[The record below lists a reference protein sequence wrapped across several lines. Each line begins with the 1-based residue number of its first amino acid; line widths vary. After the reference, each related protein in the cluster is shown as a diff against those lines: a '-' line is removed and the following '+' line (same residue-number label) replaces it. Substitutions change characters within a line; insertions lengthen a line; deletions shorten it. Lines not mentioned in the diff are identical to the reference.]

1 MFLAMLGVLG
11 AMAGCGGDDGPAPAR
26 SFRMGPVDRTTEA
39 EALTAAGRSI
49 RSRQRDRPAG
59 IPVRDGAGALG

>member
-49 RSRQRDRPAG
+49 TEPAARPTCRNSRS
-59 IPVRDGAGALG
+59 